1 MLHARKLATFQIFC
15 NFKSYFLGHY
25 RAVPNRFLHVPVTQ
39 AFHDGCIQSFVLVI
53 FPVIA
58 TFFSDDILRQVSRA
72 FGVEKWNFWKQIG
85 KNPKSHFRLC
95 GTAPEASSPAPRQC
109 PHRFRDALYVPIV
122 RHTKC
127 YRCSCKGIRWPNNTG
142 RFHCLRP
149 TCADQWI
156 LNEKLR
162 KGLGVKRS

>member
-72 FGVEKWNFWKQIG
+72 FWGGKMKFLKTNWK
-85 KNPKSHFRLC
+85 KPKICTPFQALWHRTGGFLT
-95 GTAPEASSPAPRQC
+95 GTPPMSPSFPRRSLRTYSQTHEVL
-109 PHRFRDALYVPIV
+109 PMFMQRDSLAEQHRKISLPP
-122 RHTKC
+122 
-127 YRCSCKGIRWPNNTG
+127 PNM
-142 RFHCLRP
+142 R
-149 TCADQWI
+149 
-156 LNEKLR
+156 
-162 KGLGVKRS
+162 RSMDFK